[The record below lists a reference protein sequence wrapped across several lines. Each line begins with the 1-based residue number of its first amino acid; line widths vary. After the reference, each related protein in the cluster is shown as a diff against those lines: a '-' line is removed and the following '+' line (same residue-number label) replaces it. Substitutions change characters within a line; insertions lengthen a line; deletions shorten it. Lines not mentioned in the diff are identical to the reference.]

1 MKSLED
7 MKGMNLNKVVK
18 AIEADAG
25 EALPGLREALAEAKA
40 GQIGAVHTPA
50 QIVARKRGRPAGSVK
65 QDAKVS
71 TTIRIDVD
79 VLAAFKAQGAGW
91 QTRINDVLR
100 ADLQAGRIGVVRAH

>member
-71 TTIRIDVD
+71 TTIW
-79 VLAAFKAQGAGW
+79 L
-91 QTRINDVLR
+91 LR
-100 ADLQAGRIGVVRAH
+100 GGGTPPLPCTADATTNRNCFRSTGLVR